1 MHVGGLFRLD
11 VVDAPSESIYMTVWA
26 SAQLPCHMGKAENAD
41 ELLAKHVGDR
51 LKVISIII
59 AQPSP
64 CYISITSLLI
74 TRKPQL
80 VILQ

>member
-26 SAQLPCHMGKAENAD
+26 SAQLPCHMGKVENAD

-51 LKVISIII
+51 LKVISIIFS
-59 AQPSP
+59 QPSP
-64 CYISITSLLI
+64 CYISLTRILT
-74 TRKPQL
+74 TRKQQL
-80 VILQ
+80 VFLQ